1 MIHNGFLE
9 NLYRGELVPELF
21 NPAASLPDE
30 QKVSSF
36 IARFHEAVAHHDS
49 RALEAEQSVPPD
61 LMRKLAEIGTFGLI
75 IPREYGGLGMTLQEY
90 LRVIDELASADMSL
104 ALIPLAHLSIGVK
117 GILLFGTEEQK
128 KRWLPAA
135 ASGETVFAYALTEP
149 ETGSDAQHVR
159 TTARPCDDG
168 RSWVLEG
175 TKTYITNA
183 NYAGAF
189 TVFAQLGEPEEGRM
203 GVFIV
208 ERSME
213 GLSVGP
219 DMPKMGLA
227 VSSTAMVRLN
237 GVRVPA
243 SHMIGGPGDGFR
255 IAMIILN
262 YGRLGLGATSS
273 GLLSQSLKDMTS
285 RASSRKQFGLAL
297 REFELIQEKMV
308 RARTHGF
315 AASAMTFFTAAM
327 LQADPLSNVGIESS
341 HTKLYGTTRCW
352 DTLYDAQQTAGGAG
366 FLSTLPY
373 EKRLRDFRVTTIFE
387 GTTEIHSI
395 YPPLTLARAYGKE
408 LAGRGPLR
416 KLAGIIRLSRSR
428 VLRRARES
436 QPVLKAALRAAV
448 RSEALFRSLLSMG
461 LRRYGNRLATQEF
474 LLRRMT
480 HLSLSL
486 FWLTASIWY
495 LKRRHPGGSFPPEDL
510 SVIAYLTEEA
520 REVHAL
526 DGRRA
531 RSRKE
536 QIHKQ
541 IMRSL

>member
-1 MIHNGFLE
+1 MIHGGFLE
-9 NLYRGELVPELF
+9 NLYRGVFVRELSDPAAPPPDEEKVKSLAARFREVVAPYDLRKLDAANGVPPELM
-21 NPAASLPDE
+21 
-30 QKVSSF
+30 K
-36 IARFHEAVAHHDS
+36 
-49 RALEAEQSVPPD
+49 
-61 LMRKLAEIGTFGLI
+61 KLGEIGTFGII

-90 LRVIDELASADMSL
+90 LRVIEELSSSDMSL
-104 ALIPLAHLSIGVK
+104 GLIPMAHLSIGVK

-128 KRWLPAA
+128 RRWLPAA
-135 ASGETVFAYALTEP
+135 ASGKTIFAYALTEP

-168 RSWVLEG
+168 ATWVLEG

-189 TVFAQLGEPEEGRM
+189 TVFAQLGEPAEGRM
-203 GVFIV
+203 GVFVV
-208 ERSME
+208 EKGTE

-227 VSSTAMVRLN
+227 VSSTAMVRLHD
-237 GVRVPA
+237 VHVPA
-243 SHMIGGPGDGFR
+243 SHMVGAPGDGFR
-255 IAMIILN
+255 IAMTVLN
-262 YGRLGLGATSS
+262 YGRLGLGASSS
-273 GLLSQSLKDMTS
+273 GIMAQSLKDMTARAGS
-285 RASSRKQFGLAL
+285 RTQFGTAI

-308 RARTHGF
+308 RARAHGF
-315 AASAMTFFTAAM
+315 AATAMTSFTAAM

-341 HTKLYGTTRCW
+341 HAKLYGTTRCW

-408 LAGRGPLR
+408 LAARGPLG
-416 KLAGIIRLSRSR
+416 KLVGILRLSGTRA
-428 VLRRARES
+428 LRHARET
-436 QPVLKAALRAAV
+436 QPVLKAALRTAAK
-448 RSEALFRSLLSMG
+448 SEALFRSLLAWA
-461 LRRYGNRLATQEF
+461 LRRYGNRVATQEF

-486 FWLTASIWY
+486 FWLVASAWY
-495 LKRRHPGGSFPPEDL
+495 LKRRYPGGDYPQGDL

-520 REVHAL
+520 REIQRH
-526 DGRRA
+526 DGYRA

-536 QIHKQ
+536 ELHRQI
-541 IMRSL
+541 IRSI

>member
-1 MIHNGFLE
+1 MTHGGFLE
-9 NLYRGELVPELF
+9 NLYRGEFVPELF
-21 NPAASLPDE
+21 SPAASPPDE
-30 QKVSSF
+30 QKVGGF
-36 IARFHEAVAHHDS
+36 IARFHEAVAPYDS
-49 RALEAEQSVPPD
+49 RALESGHGVPPE
-61 LMRKLAEIGTFGLI
+61 LMKKLAEIGTFGII

-90 LRVIDELASADMSL
+90 LRVIEELASSDMSL
-104 ALIPLAHLSIGVK
+104 ALIPLAHLSIGIK
-117 GILLFGTEEQK
+117 GVLLFGTEEQK
-128 KRWLPAA
+128 KRWLPVA
-135 ASGETVFAYALTEP
+135 ASGETIFAYALTEP

-159 TTARPCDDG
+159 TTARPSDG
-168 RSWVLEG
+168 GSSWVLEG

-189 TVFAQLGEPEEGRM
+189 TVFAQLSEPEEGRM
-203 GVFIV
+203 GVFVV
-208 ERSME
+208 ERSAE

-227 VSSTAMVRLN
+227 VSSTAMVRLHA
-237 GVRVPA
+237 VRVPA
-243 SHMIGGPGDGFR
+243 AQMIGAPGDGFR
-255 IAMIILN
+255 IAMTILN
-262 YGRLGLGATSS
+262 YGRIALGATSA
-273 GLLSQSLKDMTS
+273 GLLSQSLKDMAS
-285 RASSRKQFGLAL
+285 RASSRKQFGLPL

-308 RARTHGF
+308 RARAHGF
-315 AASAMTFFTAAM
+315 AAAAMTSFTAAM

-341 HTKLYGTTRCW
+341 HSKLYGTTRCW

-408 LAGRGPLR
+408 LAARGPLG
-416 KLAGIIRLSRSR
+416 KLAGLIRLSSTRA
-428 VLRRARES
+428 LRRARES

-448 RSEALFRSLLSMG
+448 RSEALFRSLLSVG

-486 FWLTASIWY
+486 FWLAASVWY
-495 LKRRHPGGSFPPEDL
+495 LKRRHPEGNFPPEDI

-520 REVHAL
+520 REVQAL

-536 QIHKQ
+536 QIHRQ
-541 IMRSL
+541 IMHSL